1 MAVSQNNWPVVS
13 RSACDEGPFEG
24 IQFPNGILAGDVAY
38 VMRWHLRR
46 YRQTVEPIVNGTC
59 WGWNAKRIS
68 GSDDWSNHASG
79 TAWDINAPQHPMG
92 PPVRTNMSQREID
105 ACHALEA
112 ESGHV
117 IRWGGDFSRPDPMHW
132 EIRGSRSQV
141 AALARKIR
149 EGEADMTQDEMLDA
163 LESPRGRAALRSAL
177 VELAYGPA
185 DNRES
190 IAGRIGNIDAK
201 IDGVS
206 AGVALLV
213 NAIPPPESNPAEFDA
228 GKPDQFEADRPHG
241 SNEPHQESPV

>member
-1 MAVSQNNWPVVS
+1 MAQSQNGWPVVS
-13 RSACDEGPFEG
+13 RSECDEGPFEG
-24 IQFPNGILAGDVAY
+24 VKFPNGILAGDVAY

-46 YRQTVEPIVNGTC
+46 YRETVEPIVSGTC

-79 TAWDINAPQHPMG
+79 TAWDINATQHPMG

-112 ESGHV
+112 ESAHV

-132 EIRGSRSQV
+132 EIRGSRAQV
-141 AALARKIR
+141 AALARTIR
-149 EGEADMTQDEMLDA
+149 EGEDMTQDEMLDA
-163 LESPRGRAALRSAL
+163 LESPRGKAALRNAL

-201 IDGVS
+201 IDGVTL
-206 AGVALLV
+206 GVARLV
-213 NAIPPPESNPAEFDA
+213 EALEDDPAEFDA
-228 GKPDQFEADRPHG
+228 GKPVSA
-241 SNEPHQESPV
+241 EPHQESPV